1 MISRRLRCQSPIPVR
16 CRPPVVETSTLED
29 EPDLTSVRDICNY
42 NLRRMLVIQDNIL
55 RVEAVLDFVLR
66 EPLMAV
72 FLENEP
78 TFRAALREAIAGY
91 LLSPASTDSIRRK
104 SRLVW
109 KAFYR
114 FDEE

>member
-1 MISRRLRCQSPIPVR
+1 MPCRLPR
-16 CRPPVVETSTLED
+16 VVE
-29 EPDLTSVRDICNY
+29 EPDLTTVRNICHY
-42 NLRRMLVIQDNIL
+42 NLRRMLFIQDSIL

-78 TFRAALREAIAGY
+78 DFRAALREAISNF
-91 LLSPASTDSIRRK
+91 LLSPASTESIRRK

-114 FDEE
+114 FDDE